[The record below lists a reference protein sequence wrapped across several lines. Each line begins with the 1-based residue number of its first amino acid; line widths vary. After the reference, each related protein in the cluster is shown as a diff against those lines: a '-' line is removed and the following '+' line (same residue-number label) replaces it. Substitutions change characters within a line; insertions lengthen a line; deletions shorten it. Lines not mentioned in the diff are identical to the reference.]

1 MSGHADDPTIS
12 DDDDLLRRVPQDPN
26 FVVWDEQTGAER
38 PATGSFRIDD
48 DGVSVYLLSA
58 LRDLPDPCMSVADS
72 DPQRPGRCIELS
84 VGACRDRGMGV
95 ARDPVDEPPLGPAHA
110 LILAHA
116 DVGKRRLQKQLAEI
130 ARFCA

>member
-12 DDDDLLRRVPQDPN
+12 DDDSVLRRVPQEPN

-38 PATGSFRIDD
+38 PSTGSFRVDE
-48 DGVSVYLLSA
+48 DGVSVFLLSV
-58 LRDLPDPCMSVADS
+58 LRDLPDPCRSVADA
-72 DPQRPGRCIELS
+72 DPDRPGRCIELP

-95 ARDPVDEPPLGPAHA
+95 ARDPVDEPPLGTAHA
-110 LILAHA
+110 LILAPA
-116 DVGKRRLQKQLAEI
+116 EMGKRRFQKQLAEI